1 MTDTPLDATIAALC
15 GQVVILD
22 TQGPLLYIGTLTQV
36 GRRFL
41 VLLDADVH
49 DRHDSPASKELYIQ
63 QTAELGVRVN
73 RSRVIVMRREVASV
87 SLLSEVRVG

>member
-1 MTDTPLDATIAALC
+1 MTDETLDAAIGAFC

-22 TQGPLLYIGTLTQV
+22 TQGPLIYIGTLAHV

-49 DRHDSPASKELYIQ
+49 DRHDSAVSKELYIQ

-73 RSRVIVMRREVASV
+73 RSRVVVMRGEVASV
-87 SLLSEVRVG
+87 SLLSEVRG